1 MNIRVA
7 LGARVSQVF
16 GLVLRQSAAPVAVG
30 LVAGGAGALA
40 LGTVVGSLLFQVRA
54 SDPIVIASVLAL
66 VGGVGL
72 LAAAAAAKHGLRV
85 NPAAALRDE

>member
-16 GLVLRQSAAPVAVG
+16 GLVLRQSATSVAVG
-30 LVAGGAGALA
+30 LVVGGAGARA
-40 LGTVVGSLLFQVRA
+40 LGTVVASLLFQVRA

-72 LAAAAAAKHGLRV
+72 LAAAAAAKQVLHI